1 MAKRT
6 SKLVYIS
13 PYLNK
18 LVHVTF
24 LCNFCGCKEFERE
37 PFQANFSHVEGFYN
51 CTNCKAE
58 HDYCS
63 SSFTKKYPQTAKTQL
78 TLF

>member
-6 SKLVYIS
+6 SKLVYKS
-13 PYLNK
+13 AYLDET
-18 LVHVTF
+18 VHVTF
-24 LCNFCGCKEFERE
+24 CCNCGCKEFERE

-51 CTNCKAE
+51 CADCKAE

-63 SSFTKKYPQTAKTQL
+63 DSFLRSYHPITNPQL